1 MAFRVDLESL
11 ILAVLGDEGI
21 HGYEIARRI
30 KVRSGD
36 ALSVGEGLLYP
47 TLHKMNRDGLVTAEW
62 VTEEGRPARKEY
74 RLTEAGSKALAAS
87 QETWQRFA
95 RGVSRVMEANHG

>member
-1 MAFRVDLESL
+1 VAFRVDLESL
-11 ILAVLGDEGI
+11 ILAVLGDQPI

-30 KVRSGD
+30 KLRSGE

-47 TLHKMNRDGLVTAEW
+47 TLHKLNRDGLVTAEW

-74 RLTEAGSKALAAS
+74 RLTEAGTRMLAAK
-87 QETWQRFA
+87 QKEWQRFA
-95 RGVSRVMEANHG
+95 SGVSSVMGATHG